1 LYQCSTKFFFRTG
14 KNVKLIVREDIGE
27 GKDRLYEKEQVL
39 PGSYYIF
46 NLDQE
51 HSKLFVGGYPSSF
64 HIQDTVTAS
73 SFEGE
78 MEELMIGD
86 IPVSFWNFIDGENNQ
101 KSALERDKLI
111 NFAPSRGYRFD
122 RHGYAILS
130 KKSSQITP
138 DTRKFIIK
146 LSFKT
151 FVEDGLIYLMG
162 KGRQF
167 LSLEM
172 RNGQL
177 LYQYNLGEDTIDLRS
192 IDKYNDGNW
201 HTLEAIRQDMMG
213 VLKVDDHTVASNV
226 ESRET
231 GTPKPLA
238 SSDHIYFGG
247 YPPNAKHPYE
257 SVTNNGFEGCIDDV
271 VILDI
276 SIDLTRNVQAF
287 GVMPGCPVRVIRI
300 LIAHKS

>member
-1 LYQCSTKFFFRTG
+1 M
-14 KNVKLIVREDIGE
+14 
-27 GKDRLYEKEQVL
+27 
-39 PGSYYIF
+39 PGSYYIL
-46 NLDQE
+46 NVDQE

-64 HIQDTVTAS
+64 RIQDAVTAS

-86 IPVSFWNFIDGENNQ
+86 IPVSFWNFVDGENNQ

-177 LYQYNLGEDTIDLRS
+177 LYQYDLGEGTIVLRS
-192 IDKYNDGNW
+192 LDKYNDGNW
-201 HTLEAIRQDMMG
+201 HTLEAIRQDSMG
-213 VLKVDDHTVASNV
+213 ALKIDDHTVASNQ
-226 ESRET
+226 ER
-231 GTPKPLA
+231 GTTKPLA

-271 VILDI
+271 VILDT
-276 SIDLTRNVQAF
+276 SVDLTRNVQAF
-287 GVMPGCPVRVIRI
+287 GVMPGCPVRVISGI
-300 LIAHKS
+300 LIVLIDHRCKNFLFEKPNFSNYGAFHLIVNSSNYLF

>member
-1 LYQCSTKFFFRTG
+1 M
-14 KNVKLIVREDIGE
+14 
-27 GKDRLYEKEQVL
+27 YEKERVL
-39 PGSYYIF
+39 SGPYYIF
-46 NLDQE
+46 NVDQE

-64 HIQDTVTAS
+64 HIQDAVTAS

-86 IPVSFWNFIDGENNQ
+86 IPVSFWNFVDGENNQ

-177 LYQYNLGEDTIDLRS
+177 LYQYDLGEGTIVLRS
-192 IDKYNDGNW
+192 LDKYNDGNW
-201 HTLEAIRQDMMG
+201 HTLEAIRQDTMG
-213 VLKVDDHTVASNV
+213 ALKVDDHTVASSQ
-226 ESRET
+226 ER
-231 GTPKPLA
+231 GTTKPLA

-247 YPPNAKHPYE
+247 YPPNAKRPYD

-271 VILDI
+271 VILDT
-276 SIDLTRNVQAF
+276 SVDLTRNVQAF
-287 GVMPGCPVRVIRI
+287 GVMPGCPVRVISGM
-300 LIAHKS
+300 LIRRS